1 MSLKINPNVSYII
14 HAPHYDSNSGGHSA
28 MHFLAHQLHCLGVK
42 DVFLTSSITNK
53 RWFST
58 PLESIATHQIMPNL
72 SCGYLKLLVS
82 LKKYVYFSTLVR
94 KINRQIQK
102 ILPLIVWQYLD
113 ISKTIVVY
121 SENEIG
127 NPLGAI
133 HIVRWIMREPLIGD
147 GGDYGASEHIFLYH
161 DFYAVGS
168 QYKKQIKGVLTAIDL
183 DWHLKTYTNQKKLTR
198 TGGAYLIKKGGYK
211 NLTLHPNDYQ
221 CVDSLFENLT
231 DCEKNEFFN
240 QIQVFISYDHMTFL
254 SVQAALSGCLS
265 IIIPD
270 VEGQYSKE
278 NLMNVNRIPGIAIG
292 FDDIEFANSS
302 RKYLIPYLETLN
314 KEQLNTILNFK
325 KFVQTLLD
333 CNRFKS

>member
-1 MSLKINPNVSYII
+1 
-14 HAPHYDSNSGGHSA
+14 
-28 MHFLAHQLHCLGVK
+28 
-42 DVFLTSSITNK
+42 
-53 RWFST
+53 
-58 PLESIATHQIMPNL
+58 
-72 SCGYLKLLVS
+72 
-82 LKKYVYFSTLVR
+82 
-94 KINRQIQK
+94 
-102 ILPLIVWQYLD
+102 
-113 ISKTIVVY
+113 VY

-127 NPLGAI
+127 NPLGAT

-211 NLTLHPNDYQ
+211 NLTLHPDDYQ

-270 VEGQYSKE
+270 DEGQYSKE
-278 NLMNVNRIPGIAIG
+278 NLMNVNRIPVIAIG
-292 FDDIEFANSS
+292 IDDIEFANLS

-333 CNRFKS
+333 CNRFIS

>member
-1 MSLKINPNVSYII
+1 MSLKINANVSYII
-14 HAPHYDSNSGGHSA
+14 HAPHYDANSGGHSA

-42 DVFLTSSITNK
+42 DVFLTTSITNK
-53 RWFST
+53 RWIST
-58 PLESIATHQIMPNL
+58 SLESIATHQIVPNL
-72 SCGYLKLLVS
+72 TCGYLKLLVS

-113 ISKTIVVY
+113 ISKTVVVY

-183 DWHLKTYTNQKKLTR
+183 DWHLKTYTNQNQLTR
-198 TGGAYLIKKGGYK
+198 NGGAYLIKKGGYK
-211 NLTLHPNDYQ
+211 NLTLHPDDYQ

-240 QIQVFISYDHMTFL
+240 RIQVFISYDHMTFL

-270 VEGQYSKE
+270 DEGQYSKE
-278 NLMNVNRIPGIAIG
+278 NLIKVNRIPGIAIDL
-292 FDDIEFANSS
+292 DDIDWAKSTQNCLITHLENLNSV
-302 RKYLIPYLETLN
+302 
-314 KEQLNTILNFK
+314 QLNTISNFK
-325 KFVQTLLD
+325 IYFDFLEAH
-333 CNRFKS
+333 

>member
-1 MSLKINPNVSYII
+1 
-14 HAPHYDSNSGGHSA
+14 
-28 MHFLAHQLHCLGVK
+28 MHL
-42 DVFLTSSITNK
+42 
-53 RWFST
+53 
-58 PLESIATHQIMPNL
+58 IMM
-72 SCGYLKLLVS
+72 
-82 LKKYVYFSTLVR
+82 
-94 KINRQIQK
+94 QIQK

-113 ISKTIVVY
+113 ISKTVVVY

-127 NPLGAI
+127 NPLGAT

-183 DWHLKTYTNQKKLTR
+183 DWHLKTYSNQKKLIR

-211 NLTLHPNDYQ
+211 NLTHHPDNYQ

-231 DCEKNEFFN
+231 DYEKNEFFN
-240 QIQVFISYDHMTFL
+240 RIQVFISYDHMTFL

-270 VEGQYSKE
+270 DEGQYSKE
-278 NLMNVNRIPGIAIG
+278 NLMKINRIPGIAIG
-292 FDDIEFANSS
+292 HNDIYWAKATQKDLTSYLENLNYSNLKTISNYNDYFI
-302 RKYLIPYLETLN
+302 KYL
-314 KEQLNTILNFK
+314 QLDSK
-325 KFVQTLLD
+325 YAV
-333 CNRFKS
+333 